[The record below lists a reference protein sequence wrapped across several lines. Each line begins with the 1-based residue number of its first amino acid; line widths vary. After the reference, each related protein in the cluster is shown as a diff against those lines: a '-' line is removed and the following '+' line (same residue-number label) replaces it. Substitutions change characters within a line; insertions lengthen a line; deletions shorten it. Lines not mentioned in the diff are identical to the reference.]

1 MDPFAK
7 DVRKLLPAQVR
18 RGHRAADGN
27 HRGLLRRSRRARPCR
42 SPTIAATDGFL
53 CVCPSRENDFHTCDH
68 RTQVNGSVGYV
79 TSVFGMNAAG
89 VVVRR
94 IAHGR

>member
-1 MDPFAK
+1 MLDRAWAAGVQGILVPAIGPGAWDP
-7 DVRKLLPAQVR
+7 LLELP
-18 RGHRAADGN
+18 G
-27 HRGLLRRSRRARPCR
+27 
-42 SPTIAATDGFL
+42 
-53 CVCPSRENDFHTCDH
+53 REPRLHTCDH
-68 RTQVNGSVGYV
+68 RTQVNGSVGFV

>member
-1 MDPFAK
+1 VDTERRTGITA
-7 DVRKLLPAQVR
+7 DLL
-18 RGHRAADGN
+18 GRAAAHAVPLTYD
-27 HRGLLRRSRRARPCR
+27 
-42 SPTIAATDGFL
+42 AATDGFL

-68 RTQVNGSVGYV
+68 RTQVNGSVGFV